1 MKPVSMAQAS
11 NDLQRH
17 MIVWVMAASLFS
29 ILPHLTRMSP
39 ALSILLLLLIAWRL
53 HADFRPPH
61 WSLRTALVI
70 GLVLLVFWLNGGIWG
85 RLPGSQLL
93 CTMLVLKSMELQR
106 RRDALLI
113 VSLGFFVIATWF
125 LFDQSMLTFFYLI
138 AGTWLGLTTMIV
150 IQREQLRRSDVP
162 RLFRQ
167 GAMLAAPALPIAIVL
182 FFLFPRLSTPIWGI
196 QGGELEG
203 RTGLS
208 DSMSPGDISSLF
220 LDDSPAFRVRF
231 DGPVPAMSERYW
243 RGPVLWQF
251 DGRRWSQI
259 LYGGI
264 NARQKPAHKDA
275 DLRYEV
281 ELEPHRQKWIYALDY
296 PAVYPEE
303 ARLTLDYLLRTKRP
317 VTSLRRYV
325 IASDIDFQDNSASS
339 RTLSLQALQLPA
351 EQAPQARALAAQWQ
365 RAAAQTHPQQ
375 TSAQHRAIVNAAMQY
390 FRNEPFYYRLEAVP
404 TLQDPIDDFLF
415 SSRTGYCEH
424 YASAFTFLMRAA
436 GVPAR
441 VVTGYQGG
449 IDNGDYY
456 LIRQSD
462 AHAWSEVWLAE
473 DGWTRF
479 DPTSAVAP
487 QRVITGSRSVVDAP
501 GWLHAEWLVDMRNRI
516 DVLRYWWNRN
526 VVSFDAQS
534 QSRLLQPLGIQYAS
548 HTRLLLIMLA
558 ATAMIGLALYFWLR
572 RSELSHSAD
581 PLQQA
586 WRRLLGR
593 LQRAGIE
600 CHLSSAPGEVLALA
614 SGQLQQQSAQQLQQL
629 VQRYRQLRYAR
640 ILAGAQL
647 DPARRNLQ
655 RALLRYRPRR
665 HQQAVHLHRIHT

>member
-1 MKPVSMAQAS
+1 MTTTAT
-11 NDLQRH
+11 DLQRH
-17 MIVWVMAASLFS
+17 MVVWVMGASLFS

-53 HADFRPPH
+53 HAGFKPPH
-61 WSLRTALVI
+61 WSIRTALVI
-70 GLVLLVFWLNGGIWG
+70 GLVILVFWLNGGIWG

-93 CTMLVLKSMELQR
+93 CTMLVLKSIELQR

-113 VSLGFFVIATWF
+113 VSLGFFVMATWF
-125 LFDQSMLTFFYLI
+125 LFDQSMLTFLYLV

-150 IQREQLRRSDVP
+150 IQREQVLSSDVP

-167 GAMLAAPALPIAIVL
+167 GAMLAAPAVPIAIAL

-231 DGPVPAMSERYW
+231 DGPVPEMSERYW

-259 LYGGI
+259 FYGGV
-264 NARQKPAHKDA
+264 NAREKPAVNDA

-303 ARLTLDYLLRTKRP
+303 ARLTLDYLLRTKHP
-317 VTSLRRYV
+317 VSSLKRYV
-325 IASDIDFQDNSASS
+325 IASDTDFVDNSANS

-351 EQAPQARALAAQWQ
+351 EVAPQARALAAQWE
-365 RAAAQTHPQQ
+365 REAAQSHAPQ
-375 TSAQHRAIVNAAMQY
+375 SAEQHRAIVNAALAY
-390 FRNEPFYYRLEAVP
+390 FRNEPFYYRLEGLP

-449 IDNGDYY
+449 IDNGEYY

-462 AHAWSEVWLAE
+462 AHAWAEVWLPGR
-473 DGWTRF
+473 GWMRV

-487 QRVITGSRSVVDAP
+487 QRVITGSRSVIDAP
-501 GWLHAEWLVDMRNRI
+501 GWLHAQWLVDLRNRV

-526 VVSFDAQS
+526 VVSFDAKS
-534 QSRLLQPLGIQYAS
+534 QSRLLQPLGIEYTS
-548 HTRLLLIMLA
+548 HTRLLLIMLVT
-558 ATAMIGLALYFWLR
+558 TAVIGLALFLWLR
-572 RSELSHSAD
+572 RSELTRSND
-581 PLQQA
+581 PLQNA
-586 WRRLLGR
+586 WRQLLRR
-593 LQRAGIE
+593 LQRAGID
-600 CHLSSAPGEVLALA
+600 CRHSSAPGELLALA
-614 SGQLQQQSAQQLQQL
+614 VPALETESAQQLRQL

-640 ILAGAQL
+640 TLPGSQL
-647 DPARRNLQ
+647 QQASTRLQ
-655 RALLRYRPRR
+655 RALRRYRPRP
-665 HQQAVHLHRIHT
+665 QQRPTFNLQRIRT

>member
-1 MKPVSMAQAS
+1 MTSAS
-11 NDLQRH
+11 GDLQRH
-17 MIVWVMAASLFS
+17 MIVWVMGASLFS
-29 ILPHLTRMSP
+29 VLPHLMRMSP
-39 ALSILLLLLIAWRL
+39 ALSIMLLLLIAWRL
-53 HADFRPPH
+53 HRGFQPPH
-61 WSLRTALVI
+61 WAIRTALVI
-70 GLVLLVFWLNGGIWG
+70 GLVILVFWLNGSIWG

-93 CTMLVLKSMELQR
+93 CTMLILKSMELQR

-125 LFDQSMLTFFYLI
+125 LFDQSLLTFLYLI

-150 IQREQLRRSDVP
+150 IQREQVLRSDVP

-167 GAMLAAPALPIAIVL
+167 GAMLAAPAVPIAIVL

-231 DGPVPAMSERYW
+231 AGKVPQMSERYW

-251 DGRRWSQI
+251 DGQRWSQI
-259 LYGGI
+259 YYGGI
-264 NARQKPAHKDA
+264 NAKQKPAINQA
-275 DLRYEV
+275 DLRYEI

-296 PAVYPEE
+296 PAVYPED
-303 ARLTLDYLLRTKRP
+303 ARLTLDYLLRTKHP
-317 VTSLRRYV
+317 VSSLKRYV
-325 IASDIDFQDNSASS
+325 IASDTDFQDNSATS
-339 RTLSLQALQLPA
+339 RTLSLQALQLPSSV
-351 EQAPQARALAAQWQ
+351 APQARDLAAQWQ
-365 RAAAQTHPQQ
+365 NNARQAHPDD
-375 TSAQHRAIVNAAMQY
+375 TSAEHRAVVNAALAH
-390 FRNEPFYYRLEAVP
+390 FRNEPFFYRLESLPV
-404 TLQDPIDDFLF
+404 LQDPIDDFLF

-462 AHAWSEVWLAE
+462 AHAWAEVWLP
-473 DGWTRF
+473 DSGWTRV

-501 GWLHAEWLVDMRNRI
+501 GWLHAEWLVDMRNRV

-526 VVSFDAQS
+526 VVSFDAKS

-548 HTRLLLIMLA
+548 HTRLLLIMLV
-558 ATAMIGLALYFWLR
+558 ATALIGLALFLWLR
-572 RSELSHSAD
+572 RSELSHNSD
-581 PLQQA
+581 PLQKA
-586 WRRLLGR
+586 WRHMLRR
-593 LQRAGIE
+593 LQRAGID
-600 CHLSSAPGEVLALA
+600 CRLSHAPDELLTLA
-614 SGQLQQQSAQQLQQL
+614 SAELQDASAQQLEQL

-640 ILAGAQL
+640 TLPGTHLSA
-647 DPARRNLQ
+647 ARRNLQ
-655 RALLRYRPRR
+655 RALLRYRPRSK
-665 HQQAVHLHRIHT
+665 HRQPIFLQWIRK